1 MDQNIIYTG
10 IRLLNNNIVYIN
22 LLYLNNTNK

>member
-1 MDQNIIYTG
+1 MEQNIIYTG
-10 IRLLNNNIVYIN
+10 IRLLNNNIIYIN

>member
-1 MDQNIIYTG
+1 MSQNIIYIG